1 MEKSVIEILKRT
13 NIVEN
18 DEIEIQNLKNIVVN
32 WPTVEIRD
40 SFDDE
45 EIEEEEVD
53 LENWEIISISDEKL
67 TMCAGGDWQ
76 EPTIF
81 SLVPYDENYLMATN
95 IRDGYEDGMHYDD
108 VLKILT
114 N

>member
-1 MEKSVIEILKRT
+1 MKRSVIEIIKAA

-18 DEIEIQNLKNIVVN
+18 DEIEIYKLKNIVVN
-32 WPTVEIRD
+32 WPTVEIRE

-45 EIEEEEVD
+45 EFEEEEVD
-53 LENWEIISISDEKL
+53 LENWEIISISDDKL

-76 EPTIF
+76 EPTTF
-81 SLVPYDENYLMATN
+81 SLVPYDENYLMVTN
-95 IRDGYEDGMHYDD
+95 VHEGYEDGMHYDD